1 MDKTEL
7 MSLLIDR
14 KDLTK
19 LELKLIKELLIIKGG
34 LTPEQV

>member
-1 MDKTEL
+1 MDKIEL

-34 LTPEQV
+34 LKPNH